1 MSILAQIAI
10 TVLKEDRIM
19 QKNVYSNL
27 ANNAILL
34 SDVIGPSQ
42 ATEGEIIY
50 TGTEEVSWSVRE
62 LRHD

>member
-10 TVLKEDRIM
+10 TVLKENRIM
-19 QKNVYSNL
+19 QKNVYSKL

-50 TGTEEVSWSVRE
+50 AETEEVSWSVRE
-62 LRHD
+62 LRHN

>member
-10 TVLKEDRIM
+10 TVLKENRIM
-19 QKNVYSNL
+19 QKNVYSKL

-50 TGTEEVSWSVRE
+50 AGTEEVSWSVRE
-62 LRHD
+62 LRHN